1 MADIIIPIGV
11 GLLQGVIVIGLAPG
25 VAGVLRFFKAGIQG
39 RRRTIRNVWQ
49 PYYDLWKLIHKPAV
63 RSRTT
68 SLIFAVTPALVFGI
82 YGALA
87 CMLPLFLSW
96 SGQTLPVQPDLVLIL
111 YLLGLARFTI
121 SLAGLD
127 SGASLGGLG
136 SSREM
141 FFHFLTEIGLG
152 TIIAALMLKWD
163 TFTLNLILENSRQN
177 SLYFLR
183 PDSLLLAIALFLL
196 ILFEAERL
204 PVDNPATHLELTMA
218 HRAILLEY
226 AGRDLA
232 LLEWAEMTKLF
243 FLLGLWISLFLPFAP
258 PDLGLPFVGRAALFV
273 LEMIMLTLAVAVWE
287 MSRPKLRLRS
297 VGGLSVWAIGLSM
310 LAMIYAFAQPVA
322 GV

>member
-1 MADIIIPIGV
+1 MVEIIIQIGL
-11 GLLQGVIVIGLAPG
+11 GLWQGVIVIGLAPG
-25 VAGVLRFFKAGIQG
+25 MVGLLRFFKAGMQG
-39 RRRTIRNVWQ
+39 RRRTWQNIRQ
-49 PYYDLWKLIHKPAV
+49 PYADLWKLLHKPAV

-68 SLIFAVTPALVFGI
+68 SLIFAVAPVMVFSI

-87 CMLPLFLSW
+87 CMLPLFPFRS
-96 SGQTLPVQPDLVLIL
+96 VQIDPDLVLIL
-111 YLLGLARFTI
+111 YLLGLARFII

-141 FFHFLTEIGLG
+141 FFHFLTEIGMG
-152 TIIAALMLKWD
+152 TIIAALMLKWN
-163 TFTLNLILENSRQN
+163 TFYLTGILENFQKN
-177 SLYFLR
+177 SSHFFR
-183 PDSLLLAIALFLL
+183 PDSLLLAISLFLL

-243 FLLGLWISLFLPFAP
+243 FLLGLWCSLFLPFT
-258 PDLGLPFVGRAALFV
+258 LSGSGLAFIGNTGLFL
-273 LEMIMLTLAVAVWE
+273 LEMIILTLAVAVWE

-297 VGGLSVWAIGLSM
+297 VSGLSMWAIGLSV
-310 LAMIYAFAQPVA
+310 LAMIYAFAQSVS